1 MLYGVPDMNG
11 KHSILQKWTPGKY
24 HIFRK
29 LKLKITIIIV
39 FITFLFKHKIIWIFS
54 QFTNENEVFM
64 IIKINKIAEKT
75 TNFLHFEEKNVLEN
89 YLRFVLI
96 F

>member
-1 MLYGVPDMNG
+1 M
-11 KHSILQKWTPGKY
+11 TPRKISHFSQIKTENY
-24 HIFRK
+24 NNYCFYNIFVQTQDY
-29 LKLKITIIIV
+29 LD
-39 FITFLFKHKIIWIFS
+39 FS